1 MKRLLCAISVFLI
14 SFSAAAA
21 KNPVVEI
28 KTSQGTIL
36 IELNPG
42 KAPKSVDNFLQYAMS
57 GFYNGTLFH
66 RVIDGFMIQGGG
78 FEPGMKHKDT
88 RDPIYNESG
97 NGLKNVAG
105 TIAMA
110 RTSDPDSATSQFF
123 INLIDNAFLD
133 QGAGYAVFGKVTQGF
148 DIVQKIGKTP
158 TGFQDV
164 PVTLVTIESVKL
176 LPEKK

>member
-1 MKRLLCAISVFLI
+1 MKRLLCAISVLFL

-21 KNPVVEI
+21 NPVVEM

-36 IELNPG
+36 IELDPA
-42 KAPKSVDNFLQYAMS
+42 KAPKSVDNFLQYVKA
-57 GFYNGTLFH
+57 GFYNATLFH
-66 RVIDGFMIQGGG
+66 RVINNFMIQGGG
-78 FEPGMKHKDT
+78 FEAGMKHKDT
-88 RDPIYNESG
+88 RDPIINESG

-164 PVTLVTIESVKL
+164 PVTPVTIESVKL